1 MAWNLPDCHIVGLD
15 IGAHSLKAVQ
25 LTTSL
30 NDFQITGFM
39 VKEHHISTWEDLS
52 QELRS
57 LMQDAQME
65 ADIIVASFP
74 SHRVLFRT
82 TEMPF
87 GQLSKIEAT
96 IRFEA
101 ESMMAVP
108 LDGMVVDFAL
118 LERRAQGSSVLV
130 TCVQED
136 LLQDYMDA
144 LQAAEIVPD
153 IMDIDSLALAPLMAE
168 LKEEG
173 TLVLLD
179 MGADKASVDI
189 FHNGS
194 LRFART
200 IPIEGE
206 GKMGLKK
213 IRPALDEVIFSIK
226 AYQGAGGE
234 PIDALWLVGGRSRI
248 KGITDYLQKETEVP
262 VQHPDF
268 AGRFPASITLPEDM
282 NLLGG
287 VAMGLALRGLRRDK
301 GGVNLMKQIPTA
313 SPAFPPELRKRVLY
327 MIAAALLLVVLLGAN
342 FFMGIWAKER
352 HYTML
357 KSELQQVFQ
366 ETFPGVKGVGKELQ
380 LAREQVK
387 QMGER
392 GVKIGSRSGGTPLE
406 ILREVAQR
414 LPEGTKIVELN
425 VDEERVSLRGMAPSF
440 AVVDDV
446 QSVFATSELFGEVKV
461 GNVEMARRGG
471 QGVVFQMVLA
481 REAP

>member
-1 MAWNLPDCHIVGLD
+1 MAWNLPGCHIVGLD

-30 NDFQITGFM
+30 NDFQITGFT
-39 VKEHHISTWEDLS
+39 VREHHISTWEDLS
-52 QELRS
+52 QDLRS
-57 LMQDAQME
+57 LMQEAQME

-74 SHRVLFRT
+74 SHRALFRT

-87 GQLSKIEAT
+87 NQVSKIEAT

-118 LERRAQGSSVLV
+118 LERRPQGSTVLV
-130 TCVQED
+130 TCVQKD
-136 LLQDYMDA
+136 LLQDYLDA
-144 LQAAEIVPD
+144 LQNADIVPD
-153 IMDIDSLALAPLMAE
+153 IVDIDSLTLARLMAE

-179 MGADKASVDI
+179 MGAEKASVDI
-189 FHNGS
+189 FLNGR
-194 LRFART
+194 LRLARS
-200 IPIEGE
+200 IPIEDE

-213 IRPALDEVIFSIK
+213 IKPTLDDVIFSIK

-234 PIDALWLVGGRSRI
+234 HIDALWLIGGRSRI
-248 KGITDYLQKETEVP
+248 KGIADYLQKEAGVP

-268 AGRFPASITLPEDM
+268 AGRFSSSITLPEDM

-287 VAMGLALRGLRRDK
+287 VALGLALRGLRRDR
-301 GGVNLMKQIPTA
+301 GGVNLMKQIPMA

-327 MIAAALLLVVLLGAN
+327 MIAAALLLVVLIGAK
-342 FFMGIWAKER
+342 FFLGIWTKER
-352 HYTML
+352 QYTML

-366 ETFPGVKGVGKELQ
+366 ETFPGVKGAGKELQ
-380 LAREQVK
+380 LAREQVAR
-387 QMGER
+387 MGEQ
-392 GVKIGSRSGGTPLE
+392 GVKIGSRSEGTPLD
-406 ILREVAQR
+406 IIREVAQR
-414 LPEGTKIVELN
+414 LPEGTKIVELD
-425 VDEERVSLRGMAPSF
+425 VDWERISLRGMATSF
-440 AVVDDV
+440 AVVDEV
-446 QSVFATSELFGEVKV
+446 KSAFASSELFGEVKV
-461 GNVEMARRGG
+461 GNVEIARRGG
-471 QGVVFQMVLA
+471 EGVVFQMVLA